1 MKPELV
7 ARFYDDDLFQV
18 TTRNSSSVMSATR
31 PSTCSVCGPCC
42 TAFLPESGCVRPAS
56 PLWPDVAPAQGN
68 CSAPSSGRNLLN
80 YSSSLTKIQRDKDFN
95 VKLSIAG
102 TTTKTQM
109 KKRMRR
115 SLKRRSQRRRKRMK
129 KRMNTKPWGTAV
141 SISKRKLTKP
151 YRKRLSVTFFAF
163 VKH

>member
-80 YSSSLTKIQRDKDFN
+80 YSSSLTKIQRDNFTSFTSLLT
-95 VKLSIAG
+95 VQPQHLLLTLSFVI
-102 TTTKTQM
+102 
-109 KKRMRR
+109 R
-115 SLKRRSQRRRKRMK
+115 
-129 KRMNTKPWGTAV
+129 
-141 SISKRKLTKP
+141 ILTLNSP
-151 YRKRLSVTFFAF
+151 LQELQPRHR
-163 VKH
+163 